1 MNLEKL
7 ADRFRI
13 DKPESFRLADIDPRD
28 TAGLDIDKD
37 EAKEMLKDSI
47 QRLSDLQDVLYAQDR
62 WAVLAMFQAMDAA
75 GKDGV
80 IKHVMS
86 GVNPQGCQVYS
97 FKAPSTLELDHD
109 FLWRTTVA
117 MPERG
122 RIGIF
127 NRSYY
132 EEVLV
137 VRANPKILAAQKMPP
152 SLVGKD
158 IWKERFEDIRNFE
171 KYQARNGTLML
182 KFYLHVSRDEQAK
195 RFLERIDDPS
205 KNWKFN
211 KGDVAERKNFDEYMR
226 YYEDMIR
233 ETSRPHAPW
242 FVVPADRKWFTR
254 LVVVSALIE
263 AMESLDLHYP
273 KVDESI
279 RAELQEARLAL
290 AAELPAKNG
299 KKNGG
304 DKNNNNNNKN
314 KNAARS

>member
-1 MNLEKL
+1 MKLENL

-13 DKPESFRLADIDPRD
+13 DKPDSFRLADIDPRD
-28 TAGLDIDKD
+28 TAGLDIAKD
-37 EAKEMLKDSI
+37 EAKQMLQDSI

-62 WAVLAMFQAMDAA
+62 WAVLAIFQAMDAA

-86 GVNPQGCQVYS
+86 GVNPQGCQVFS
-97 FKAPSTLELDHD
+97 FKAPSQLELDHD
-109 FLWRTTVA
+109 FMWRTTVS

-137 VRANPKILAAQKMPP
+137 VRANSKILAAQRLPP
-152 SLVGKD
+152 ALVTKD
-158 IWKERFEDIRNFE
+158 IWKQRFEDIRNFE
-171 KYQARNGTLML
+171 KYQARNGTLIL
-182 KFYLHVSRDEQAK
+182 KFFLHVSKEEQAK

-211 KGDVAERKNFDEYMR
+211 MGDVAEREHFEDYMR
-226 YYEDMIR
+226 YYEDLIR
-233 ETSRPHAPW
+233 ETSRPNAPW

-263 AMESLDLHYP
+263 AMEGLDLHYP
-273 KVDESI
+273 KVDDAV
-279 RAELQEARLAL
+279 RAELQKVRGIL
-290 AAELPAKNG
+290 AAGVPEKNNKKNG
-299 KKNGG
+299 KSTNNG
-304 DKNNNNNNKN
+304 K
-314 KNAARS
+314 S